1 MAVTELDDGFS
12 TTSVTLTNANE
23 AYVVQVP
30 NRAGRVS
37 IYFVT
42 NAGFFAASGTE
53 GVTLPTKMP
62 IAADSWLE
70 LKITGLLYLESASA
84 GTVVHVVVKPD
95 GTLQAA
101 SGKRWRRYRVGLG
114 GRRYPGRHRPV
125 PDRQLRYSSD
135 RPR

>member
-53 GVTLPTKMP
+53 GATLPTKMP

-84 GTVVHVVVKPD
+84 GTVVHVVVE
-95 GTLQAA
+95 A
-101 SGKRWRRYRVGLG
+101 
-114 GRRYPGRHRPV
+114 
-125 PDRQLRYSSD
+125 
-135 RPR
+135 